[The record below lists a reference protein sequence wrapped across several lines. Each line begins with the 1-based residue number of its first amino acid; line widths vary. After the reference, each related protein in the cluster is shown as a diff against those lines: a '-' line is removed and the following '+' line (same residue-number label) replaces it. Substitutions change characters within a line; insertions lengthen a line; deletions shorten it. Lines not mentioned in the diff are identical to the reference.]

1 MSTVGEGAPT
11 GAMTTIWRRRKIL
24 LAGLGVAAG
33 LALAA
38 GVGMG
43 AVPVS
48 PGSILRTLGMGPGIL
63 RMGPGAA
70 AGSLE
75 QTIIW
80 QLRLPR
86 VLLAGLT
93 GGCLGIAG
101 TLFQALFRNPL
112 ADPYLIGASSGA
124 SLGAVLAIV
133 LSLELQLLGLGAVP
147 LLAFLG
153 STGTVLLVY
162 HLARERASVSVLAL
176 VLAGVAVSAFVSALV
191 SLLTYLTADE
201 RLHQIVFWLMGGFGT
216 ANWRVVRI
224 ALPYFAAGM
233 LVAMACARDL
243 NSLLLGEET
252 AHHLGVEVELAKKVV
267 LATASLLTGVAV
279 ASGGVIGFVGLVVPH
294 LVRMAGGPDHRFVI
308 PAATLGGACT
318 LMLAD
323 AVARTVLA
331 PAELPV
337 GLVTAM
343 TGAPFFVYV
352 LRQRRRLRFFG
363 ERTWPAPPRA
373 GPRRQGPQQV
383 AANRR

>member
-1 MSTVGEGAPT
+1 M
-11 GAMTTIWRRRKIL
+11 
-24 LAGLGVAAG
+24 AGI
-33 LALAA
+33 
-38 GVGMG
+38 GMG

-48 PGSILRTLGMGPGIL
+48 PGRILHVLRVGPGIL
-63 RMGPGAA
+63 SGVPDSAPD
-70 AGSLE
+70 SLG

-101 TLFQALFRNPL
+101 SLFQALFRNPL

-124 SLGAVLAIV
+124 SLGAVLAIA
-133 LSLELQLLGLGAVP
+133 LSLELHLFGLGTVP

-153 STGTVLLVY
+153 STGAVLLVY
-162 HLARERASVSVLAL
+162 HLARERGYVSVLAL
-176 VLAGVAVSAFVSALV
+176 VLAGVAVSYFLSALV

-201 RLHQIVFWLMGGFGT
+201 RLHQIAFWLMGGFGT
-216 ANWRVVRI
+216 ATWTGVRI
-224 ALPYFAAGM
+224 ALPYFVVGM
-233 LVAMACARDL
+233 LVALACARDL

-252 AHHLGVEVELAKKVV
+252 AHHLGVEVERTKRVV
-267 LATASLLTGVAV
+267 LATASLLTEVAV
-279 ASGGVIGFVGLVVPH
+279 ASGGVIGFVGLVIPH
-294 LVRMAGGPDHRFVI
+294 LVRMAGGPDHRFLI
-308 PAATLGGACT
+308 PAAALGGACT

-343 TGAPFFVYV
+343 AGAPFFVYV
-352 LRQRRRLRFFG
+352 LRQRRRLRFFSQ
-363 ERTWPAPPRA
+363 TT
-373 GPRRQGPQQV
+373 
-383 AANRR
+383 

>member
-1 MSTVGEGAPT
+1 MSAMGEGTLT
-11 GAMTTIWRRRKIL
+11 GAMGAMWRRRKIL
-24 LAGLGVAAG
+24 LAGLGVAAA
-33 LALAA
+33 LALVA

-48 PGSILRTLGMGPGIL
+48 PGRILCALRTGPGIP
-63 RMGPGAA
+63 RIGPGAA

-86 VLLAGLT
+86 VLVAGLT

-133 LSLELQLLGLGAVP
+133 LSLELHLFGLGAVP
-147 LLAFLG
+147 VLAFVG

-162 HLARERASVSVLAL
+162 HLARERAFISVLAL

-201 RLHQIVFWLMGGFGT
+201 RLHQIVFWLMGGFGAAT
-216 ANWRVVRI
+216 WQGVRI
-224 ALPYFAAGM
+224 ALPYFAGGM
-233 LVAMACARDL
+233 LVALACARDL

-252 AHHLGVEVELAKKVV
+252 AHHLGVEVERTKKVV

-308 PAATLGGACT
+308 PAAALGGACT

-363 ERTWPAPPRA
+363 QRT
-373 GPRRQGPQQV
+373 
-383 AANRR
+383 

>member
-1 MSTVGEGAPT
+1 MGA
-11 GAMTTIWRRRKIL
+11 IWRRRRIL
-24 LAGLGVAAG
+24 LA
-33 LALAA
+33 ALTVTAVVTLVA
-38 GVGMG
+38 GVGTG

-48 PGSILRTLGMGPGIL
+48 PGRIFHVL
-63 RMGPGAA
+63 RMGPGT
-70 AGSLE
+70 GLLE

-101 TLFQALFRNPL
+101 ALFQALFRNPL

-133 LSLELQLLGLGAVP
+133 LSLELRLFGLGAVP
-147 LLAFLG
+147 VLAFLG
-153 STGTVLLVY
+153 STATVLLVY
-162 HLARERASVSVLAL
+162 HLARERGYVSVLTL
-176 VLAGVAVSAFVSALV
+176 VLAGVAVSSFLSAVV
-191 SLLTYLTADE
+191 SLLTYLSADE
-201 RLHQIVFWLMGGFGT
+201 RLHQIVFWLMGGFGGAT
-216 ANWRVVRI
+216 WKSVHL

-233 LVAMACARDL
+233 LASLACARDL

-252 AHHLGVEVELAKKVV
+252 AHHLGVEVERTKKVV

-294 LVRMAGGPDHRFVI
+294 LVRIAGGPDHRFVI
-308 PAATLGGACT
+308 PAAALGGACV

-323 AVARTVLA
+323 SVARTVLA

-343 TGAPFFVYV
+343 TGAPFFIYV
-352 LRQRRRLRFFG
+352 LRHRKRLRFFSPP
-363 ERTWPAPPRA
+363 TAPDL
-373 GPRRQGPQQV
+373 PQ
-383 AANRR
+383 RSTGTDRG